1 MFGLFKKKPQPID
14 DEISKDH
21 LITSLREKLGSMN
34 DIDRITVGGQE
45 MFNFLMI
52 PHKDDT
58 EPRLPI
64 QIFLCISSMLA
75 GYAAQVAVRAES
87 PETILEI
94 VMNNG
99 QKFYLSD
106 GILQKIFIEKY
117 SPWSFVGGSMKQI
130 GKTKIFKAFDIQE
143 CIGHSAQVMGSDDFY
158 AIRVPKKH
166 QPDVLTPKDFV
177 GLWKTCSEHLGAIIP
192 DQQEWA
198 SCYGFVLQQ
207 TIIHAKDIID
217 PNVALTIIAESMLI
231 ASKLDLPPKEK

>member
-14 DEISKDH
+14 DEILKDH
-21 LITSLREKLGSMN
+21 LITSLREKLESMN

-64 QIFLCISSMLA
+64 QIFLCVSSMLA
-75 GYAAQVAVRAES
+75 GYAAQVAVRVES

-94 VMNNG
+94 GMKNG
-99 QKFYLSD
+99 QKFYLGD
-106 GILQKIFIEKY
+106 GILQKIFVEKY
-117 SPWSFVGGSMKQI
+117 SPWSFVGGGMKQI
-130 GKTKIFKAFDIQE
+130 GKIKAFKAFDIQE
-143 CIGHSAQVMGSDDFY
+143 CVGHSAQVMGSNDFY
-158 AIRVPKKH
+158 TIRVPKNH

-177 GLWKTCSEHLGAIIP
+177 GLWKICSEHLGAIIP
-192 DQQEWA
+192 NKQEWA

-207 TIIHAKDIID
+207 AIIHARGIID
-217 PNVALTIIAESMLI
+217 PNVVLTIIAESMLI

>member
-1 MFGLFKKKPQPID
+1 MFRLFKKKPQPID

-21 LITSLREKLGSMN
+21 LITSLREKVGSMN

-64 QIFLCISSMLA
+64 QILLCVSSMLA
-75 GYAAQVAVRAES
+75 GYAAQVAVRVES

-94 VMNNG
+94 GMKNG
-99 QKFYLSD
+99 QKFYLGD
-106 GILQKIFIEKY
+106 GILQKIFVEKY
-117 SPWSFVGGSMKQI
+117 SPWSFVGGGMKQI
-130 GKTKIFKAFDIQE
+130 GKTKAFKAFDIQE
-143 CIGHSAQVMGSDDFY
+143 CIGHSAQVMGSNDFY
-158 AIRVPKKH
+158 TIRVPKNH
-166 QPDVLTPKDFV
+166 QPDALTPKDFV

-192 DQQEWA
+192 NQQEWA

-207 TIIHAKDIID
+207 AIIHAKDIID
-217 PNVALTIIAESMLI
+217 PNVVLTIIAESMLI
-231 ASKLDLPPKEK
+231 ASKLDLPHKEK